1 MIGFELQVMGC
12 HPVHQTLPE
21 LPEGFEEVVEAQD
34 DVDKGRNDGPEDGCV
49 GPISDHGLPDAV
61 EVELREVCVAIVQE
75 HKLQVVHDDAGPG
88 PQ

>member
-1 MIGFELQVMGC
+1 MIGFEVQVMGS

-21 LPEGFEEVVEAQD
+21 LPESLEEVVEAKD
-34 DVDKGRNDGPEDGCV
+34 DVEKGRNDGEEDGCV

-61 EVELREVCVAIVQE
+61 EVELRHVWVAIVHE